1 MTSPIDPG
9 SSQPH
14 SREEFQRLY
23 QQSIGGTF
31 FRQMM
36 KALRST
42 TGQAAYFNGGQ
53 AEKIFQGQLD
63 ELMIEKLSEASGGMF
78 SDAMFEQQFPEFAQ
92 NKNAKNKN
100 PAPSQATG
108 QNAGNRNAATSQQ
121 VPPPSKE
128 AQSGESVGFDTRA

>member
-1 MTSPIDPG
+1 MTSPVSPG

-14 SREEFQRLY
+14 SREELKRLY

-36 KALRST
+36 KALRSS

-63 ELMIEKLSEASGGMF
+63 ELMIEKLSEASGGIF
-78 SDAMFEQQFPEFAQ
+78 SDAMFEQQYPELVDH
-92 NKNAKNKN
+92 KD
-100 PAPSQATG
+100 
-108 QNAGNRNAATSQQ
+108 AASQQ
-121 VPPPSKE
+121 T
-128 AQSGESVGFDTRA
+128 AHQNSGTSNEEERPAESSGFDARA

>member
-1 MTSPIDPG
+1 MTSPVNPG

-14 SREEFQRLY
+14 SREELKRLY

-36 KALRST
+36 KALRSS

-63 ELMIEKLSEASGGMF
+63 ELMIEKLSEASGGIF
-78 SDAMFEQQFPEFAQ
+78 SDAMFEQQFPEPVGSD
-92 NKNAKNKN
+92 N
-100 PAPSQATG
+100 PNAPSADANSNSPQE
-108 QNAGNRNAATSQQ
+108 S
-121 VPPPSKE
+121 E
-128 AQSGESVGFDTRA
+128 QSDDSPGFDARA